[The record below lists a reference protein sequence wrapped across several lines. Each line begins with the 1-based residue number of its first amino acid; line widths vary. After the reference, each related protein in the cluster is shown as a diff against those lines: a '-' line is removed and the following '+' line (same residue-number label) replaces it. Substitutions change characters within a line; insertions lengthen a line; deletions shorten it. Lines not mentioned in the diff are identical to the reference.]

1 MMNVFITLLIVI
13 LGAGGIL
20 FYMFNYKPR
29 GQAKVKDLY
38 AEGLDLLIGGKRKA
52 AYQNFK
58 NIIDDVNFN
67 GVYNQFNSWWC
78 RKDLELINSLKKD
91 SSIRKNIES
100 INFLNSIIII
110 SKF

>member
-1 MMNVFITLLIVI
+1 MFSAINSNGVYIVEDSCTSYWQEF
-13 LGAGGIL
+13 GG
-20 FYMFNYKPR
+20 
-29 GQAKVKDLY
+29 
-38 AEGLDLLIGGKRKA
+38 GLRHEESSIE
-52 AYQNFK
+52 YFK